1 MSENRTKRARPE
13 PPHTPSTE
21 TAPAALLSKTPIP
34 VRVGSAPVPETAAPA
49 EIAAAMPEAAATV
62 DAAVTAE
69 IAATAQAA
77 ATAEAV
83 ASTGEDWFAFG
94 QEALGAFSES
104 QLAIARGLQEFTF
117 ELSGL
122 ARSGIAAAADT
133 ATAMLGARTLAD
145 ALEVQAGFARRSVD
159 AAIDGSTKLSEIG
172 ARVTTEASRPL
183 LSRFA
188 EPWNFARLG

>member
-1 MSENRTKRARPE
+1 MR
-13 PPHTPSTE
+13 
-21 TAPAALLSKTPIP
+21 
-34 VRVGSAPVPETAAPA
+34 
-49 EIAAAMPEAAATV
+49 AAANS
-62 DAAVTAE
+62 
-69 IAATAQAA
+69 IASGSPSSRWQIV

-83 ASTGEDWFAFG
+83 ASSGEDWFAFG